1 MAYPTPPTNPIPT
14 IAGDATYTA
23 PGDDWDGEP
32 TKVAPTVTIETQG
45 FIPGTLRSGD
55 IDAYLFATMAEYDQY
70 LSDFCDE
77 LKLQKVQGPASSTDN
92 AIARFDSTTGKIVQN
107 STVTCADST
116 GELAY
121 VTPPTRTV
129 VFGLDRAN
137 PTSGTWAFGE
147 AGAVVC
153 SSIAGT
159 INIPISD
166 WLPDGASL
174 ASVHVLLD
182 PGIARATTG
191 NRVQLELVSRTR
203 TVTVGTES
211 IGTRSSEVATY
222 DDGTTNLQA
231 VPVLTG
237 GAIAVSKS
245 TGKLTFLIVTSGNNA
260 DVNQDTVYAVKLT
273 YTDPGPS
280 AR

>member
-1 MAYPTPPTNPIPT
+1 MAYPTAPTDPIVE
-14 IAGDATYTA
+14 IATDTNYSAPSEAWDATAIKVSPAAGVLTQGFA
-23 PGDDWDGEP
+23 PGD
-32 TKVAPTVTIETQG
+32 
-45 FIPGTLRSGD
+45 LRVPMYDNWLFSTF
-55 IDAYLFATMAEYDQY
+55 ARWLTYLNDY
-70 LSDFCDE
+70 CIE
-77 LKLQKVQGPASSTDN
+77 LKAQKVQGPASSTDN
-92 AIARFDSTTGKIVQN
+92 AVARFDSTTGKIVQN
-107 STVTCADST
+107 SALIVADTT
-116 GELAY
+116 GEATY
-121 VTPPTRTV
+121 TTPISRTV

-137 PTSGTWAFGE
+137 PTFGTWAFGE

-159 INIPISD
+159 INVPISD

-191 NRVQLELVSRTR
+191 NRVQFELVSRTR

-211 IGTRSSEVATY
+211 LGSRSSEVATY

-260 DVNQDTVYAVKLT
+260 DVNNDTVYAVKLT